1 MFKNSKCKVYKTV
14 ADNHHL
20 IAKITN
26 YYLFFIKHNYH
37 NFTMQFIN
45 ILKIT
50 SETTP
55 IALQTY
61 EGRPTW
67 LVAHRAHNYM
77 TPLKTHIDINTH
89 N

>member
-1 MFKNSKCKVYKTV
+1 
-14 ADNHHL
+14 
-20 IAKITN
+20 
-26 YYLFFIKHNYH
+26 
-37 NFTMQFIN
+37 MQFIN

-50 SETTP
+50 SKTTP

-61 EGRPTW
+61 EGCPTW